1 MNAPQ
6 QKANLEKQLSAH
18 VGQTVEITVRD
29 LRSFTFST
37 QLVDVAAAEK
47 IAEFFHGQGKIS
59 IEHDQEC
66 GSFVYLDA

>member
-1 MNAPQ
+1 MSKET

-18 VGQTVEITVRD
+18 IGQTVEITVRD

-37 QLVDVAAAEK
+37 PLVDVAAAEK
-47 IAEFFHGQGKIS
+47 IAEFFKGQGKIS
-59 IEHDQEC
+59 IEHDPEC